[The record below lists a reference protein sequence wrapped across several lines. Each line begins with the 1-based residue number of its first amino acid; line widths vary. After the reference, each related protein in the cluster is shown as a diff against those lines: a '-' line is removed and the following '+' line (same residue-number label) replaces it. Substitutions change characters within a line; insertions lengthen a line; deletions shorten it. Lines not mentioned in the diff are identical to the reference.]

1 MTYYFLLL
9 DSSSSCPACSCPDP
23 TGGVIIQQR
32 EILVGPDV
40 CGAEADSTE
49 EPPPQSKQFFFSQV
63 TTSTTT
69 PTAPLR
75 PAPRHYYSPPTRG
88 AHNIRPT
95 SPVVC
100 HPSSPPPP
108 GLVPPQS

>member
-32 EILVGPDV
+32 EILVGIDV

-49 EPPPQSKQFFFSQV
+49 EPPPQSQQFFFSQPPPPLLPHL
-63 TTSTTT
+63 SDPLHDITT
-69 PTAPLR
+69 P
-75 PAPRHYYSPPTRG
+75 PPTRG
-88 AHNIRPT
+88 AHDIRPT